1 MYAGDFPEI
10 TPSSGSNNKFLQFL
24 IPLPPSSQLHCV
36 HFGSWDSNRDW
47 SVSLTAKESI
57 RSVAV
62 GDGWIAIATNKQML
76 RLFSVGG
83 VQQEVIS
90 VPGRPVTLSG
100 WGGRLA
106 IIYQAGPCKLRFVHT
121 FSYSLIPRPY
131 SSIFVHADII

>member
-1 MYAGDFPEI
+1 MWLYNNNSFIDLSTTYFQGRAPGQSVVGMHPGPI
-10 TPSSGSNNKFLQFL
+10 TLLKKFF
-24 IPLPPSSQLHCV
+24 IPPLPPPPPSQLHCV

-57 RSVAV
+57 RAIAV

-83 VQQEVIS
+83 VQREVIS
-90 VPGRPVTLSG
+90 VPGHPVTLSG

-106 IIYQAGPCKLRFVHT
+106 IVYQAGPCKLK
-121 FSYSLIPRPY
+121 I
-131 SSIFVHADII
+131 

>member
-1 MYAGDFPEI
+1 MPGANNITEDF
-10 TPSSGSNNKFLQFL
+10 FLF
-24 IPLPPSSQLHCV
+24 PPPPSQLHCV

-47 SVSLTAKESI
+47 SVSLAAKESI
-57 RSVAV
+57 CSVAV

-83 VQQEVIS
+83 VQREVIS

-106 IIYQAGPCKLRFVHT
+106 IVYQAGPCKLK
-121 FSYSLIPRPY
+121 I
-131 SSIFVHADII
+131 